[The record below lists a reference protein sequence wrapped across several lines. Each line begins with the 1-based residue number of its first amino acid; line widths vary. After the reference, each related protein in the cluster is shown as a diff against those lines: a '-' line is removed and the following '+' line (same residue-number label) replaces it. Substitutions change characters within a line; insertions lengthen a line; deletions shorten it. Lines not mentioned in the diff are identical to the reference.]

1 MYYRKPS
8 SRIFRLHFFL
18 KFTFVL
24 CCPFLPNNKS
34 IHSSPRFLR
43 GKRRTDKNDFLCDAS
58 TKSDDDDDDDDGA
71 KDGVDD
77 DDDDDDE
84 SRVVF
89 CGCVVVRS
97 WDDGVDDGSV
107 LES

>member
-1 MYYRKPS
+1 MLS
-8 SRIFRLHFFL
+8 SPHI
-18 KFTFVL
+18 
-24 CCPFLPNNKS
+24 S

-58 TKSDDDDDDDDGA
+58 TKSDDGDDDDGA

-77 DDDDDDE
+77 DDDDDE

-89 CGCVVVRS
+89 CGCVFVRS
-97 WDDGVDDGSV
+97 GDDGVDDGSV
-107 LES
+107 LESSPWSKRGDKE

>member
-1 MYYRKPS
+1 M
-8 SRIFRLHFFL
+8 SRVVVV
-18 KFTFVL
+18 VL
-24 CCPFLPNNKS
+24 FLPIILTRYVRS
-34 IHSSPRFLR
+34 IGFVIQGGGPIKTTLS
-43 GKRRTDKNDFLCDAS
+43 DAS
-58 TKSDDDDDDDDGA
+58 TKSDDDDVDDDGA
-71 KDGVDD
+71 KDDD

-107 LES
+107 LEPSPWSKRG

>member
-8 SRIFRLHFFL
+8 SRIFFRLHFCL
-18 KFTFVL
+18 KFTFVPY
-24 CCPFLPNNKS
+24 CPFLPIILTKVLLGNT
-34 IHSSPRFLR
+34 
-43 GKRRTDKNDFLCDAS
+43 RRTDKNDFLSDAS
-58 TKSDDDDDDDDGA
+58 TKSDDDDVDDDGA
-71 KDGVDD
+71 KDDD

>member
-1 MYYRKPS
+1 M
-8 SRIFRLHFFL
+8 
-18 KFTFVL
+18 
-24 CCPFLPNNKS
+24 
-34 IHSSPRFLR
+34 
-43 GKRRTDKNDFLCDAS
+43 
-58 TKSDDDDDDDDGA
+58 
-71 KDGVDD
+71 KDDD

-107 LES
+107 LEPSPWSKRGDKE